1 MSGTVHLLLA
11 NSITH
16 SLGAIFQPVFKLF
29 ATILAWIYAVVPNYA
44 IAIAILTI
52 LIMGVLTPLTVKS
65 TKSMI
70 AMQRIQPEIKK
81 LQQKYKGAE
90 NRAQLNEEMMRLY
103 KEEGVNPAGGCLP
116 MFLQFP
122 FLIILYDVIRGLTN
136 INATAIK
143 VPVACHLPF
152 LTSHVAPR
160 YIPNSSKMYC
170 DLVASGG
177 KMMSFG
183 IDLALKPFS
192 HHSSWIAAIPYF
204 ALVAVAVALQYVQ
217 MSQMNKR
224 NPASQ
229 VNSQMATLQ
238 KFMPIVFAYI
248 YFLIPAAVL
257 IYMIVS
263 TIIRIVTQDVIFRTG
278 MVAPAGAASARVVEA
293 RATEKTEPPKLGKG
307 AAAKKPEPAPEEPS
321 EAKPAA
327 NPVARSKKKRKRK
340 ER

>member
-1 MSGTVHLLLA
+1 MSGSPVIVA

-16 SLGAIFQPVFKLF
+16 SVGQIFQPIFKLF
-29 ATILAWIYAVVPNYA
+29 ADILAAIYSVIPNYA
-44 IAIAILTI
+44 IAITILTI
-52 LIMGVLTPLTVKS
+52 LIMGALTPLTIKS
-65 TKSMI
+65 TKSML

-122 FLIILYDVIRGLTN
+122 FLIILYDIIRGLTN
-136 INATAIK
+136 LSKTALP
-143 VPVACHLPF
+143 VPQACHLNF
-152 LTSHVAPR
+152 AMTHVAPR
-160 YIPNSSKMYC
+160 YIPNTSKMYC
-170 DLVASGG
+170 NLIASNG

-183 IDLALKPFS
+183 INLALKPFS
-192 HHSSWIAAIPYF
+192 HHSSFLAALPFFI
-204 ALVAVAVALQYVQ
+204 LVGLAVVLQYVQ

-224 NPASQ
+224 NAATQ
-229 VNSQMATLQ
+229 QNSQMMTIQ
-238 KFMPIVFAYI
+238 KFMPILFAYI

-263 TIIRIVTQDVIFRTG
+263 TIIRIVTQDVIFRSG
-278 MVAPAGAASARVVEA
+278 VVKAPGSSKEKVVEA
-293 RATEKTEPPKLGKG
+293 RAEEKKPS
-307 AAAKKPEPAPEEPS
+307 PEPAAEQ
-321 EAKPAA
+321 PAIA
-327 NPVARSKKKRKRK
+327 PKSQPNPTTRSKKKRKRK